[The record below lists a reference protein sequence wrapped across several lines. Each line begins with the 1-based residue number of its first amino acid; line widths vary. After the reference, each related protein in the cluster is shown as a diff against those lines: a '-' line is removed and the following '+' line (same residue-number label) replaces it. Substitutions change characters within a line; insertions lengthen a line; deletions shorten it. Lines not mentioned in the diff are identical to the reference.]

1 MHWIDLSIFIVYM
14 LAMLGV
20 GFYFLR
26 KNTGAEDYYVG
37 GRKMGS
43 MHIGLSVVATDVGG
57 GFSIGLGGLGFV
69 IGIAGSWMLFTG
81 LVGAWLSAVILI
93 PKIKSNKKFES
104 LYTFPEIFEKIYSP
118 NVALIAGIISAI
130 GYIGFTSSQILAGAK
145 LASGSFTGLSLNEAV
160 LIMGLIAVI
169 YTVLGG
175 IKAVIYTDTIQWI
188 ILMVGLVFI
197 GIPISY
203 YAVGG
208 IDAIRNT
215 LGPEFLSLTNVEWQ
229 DIANWVI
236 TIIPIWFVGMTL
248 YQRIFACKDEKTA
261 KRAWFFAGLFEYPI
275 MAFMGVFLGLLARV
289 AAAQGM
295 FDYLGPENISATD
308 PEQGLPMLL
317 RTVLPVG
324 LMGVMMS
331 AYFSAILSTADSCL
345 MAASGNVVSD
355 ILRRFFKF
363 DLESK
368 KAYRISMVTTFVIG
382 AASLIIASNMKS
394 VLDLMLSSYAFI
406 VSGLTVPLIGGLF
419 WKRRTIKGAL
429 GAMVIGGFTT
439 LFLQWNNLSV
449 SGSLAKSKAIQLIN
463 NIDPL
468 FERNLRVLYETN
480 REKFLEIVNNAQI
493 IDIPFI
499 DLYFKLPYGLDP
511 NIYGITISAVV
522 FILFGYLAKSN
533 MWAINE
539 Q

>member
-37 GRKMGS
+37 GRQMGS

-145 LASGSFTGLSLNEAV
+145 LASGSFSGLSLNEAV

-188 ILMVGLVFI
+188 ILMGGLVFI

-394 VLDLMLSSYAFI
+394 VLDLMLSSYAFM

-522 FILFGYLAKSN
+522 FILFGYLAKSK